1 MTTRTALTELTY
13 REEQKRAVVSG
24 ILETAG
30 TTFLLLIAVRAFNA
44 GAFAKGLIAAGGSLG
59 LLLTPFTVWAV
70 ARLRMPVTHAAGWIS
85 GLGGAC
91 YLLAALVPSLPLY
104 VGFCIG
110 ALTAGLALVPL
121 LTQMFEENYPDAE
134 RGKRFSNT
142 VVIRILASIGFSWL
156 GGAVLAGHLGERYP
170 LILFVY
176 AAAFACSAICL
187 FRIPTKPITLA
198 GGSSPFR
205 AWRYVRDDRVFRTTL
220 ISWML
225 MGFGNLMMLPLRVD
239 YLANAKYHLAL
250 PAMQVALLTGVV
262 PNISRLAMIG
272 VWGRLFDR
280 MNFHAM
286 RMTLNIGF
294 AIGILAFFTGD
305 SLGWLIFGGIVFGI
319 SNAGGD
325 ISWSLWVTKL
335 APPGRAAD
343 YMSAHTFLNG
353 IRSALA
359 PVLAFLV
366 VEHTPITTLGWIS
379 VGLIVI
385 STLILIPEI
394 VSDSAGRRWRRK
406 SAMLTEKPDLQE

>member
-1 MTTRTALTELTY
+1 MAGRLSLTEVTY
-13 REEQKRAVVSG
+13 RQEQRRALVAG

-30 TTFLLLIAVRAFNA
+30 TTFLLLVAVRAFEA
-44 GAFAKGLIAAGGSLG
+44 GALAKGLIAAGGSLG
-59 LLLTPFTVWAV
+59 LLLTPFTVSVV
-70 ARLRMPVTHAAGWIS
+70 ARLRMPVTRAAAWIS
-85 GLGGAC
+85 GFGGAC
-91 YLLAALVPSLPLY
+91 YAAAALVPWLPLY
-104 VGFCIG
+104 VAFCVG

-121 LTQMFEENYPDAE
+121 LTQMFEENYPDSE
-134 RGKRFSNT
+134 RGRRFSNT

-156 GGAVLAGHLGERYP
+156 GGRVLSDHVGDRYP
-170 LILFVY
+170 VILLVY
-176 AAAFACSAICL
+176 AGAFLCSAWCL
-187 FRIPTKPITLA
+187 LRVPTRPITLA
-198 GGSSPFR
+198 GGSHPFR
-205 AWRYVRDDRVFRTTL
+205 AWRYLRDDRVFRTTL

-239 YLANAKYHLAL
+239 YLANPRYQLAL

-262 PNISRLAMIG
+262 PNISRLIMIG

-286 RMTLNIGF
+286 RATLNVGF
-294 AIGILAFFTGD
+294 AVGILAFFTGD
-305 SLGWLIFGGIVFGI
+305 SMGWLIFGGIVFGI

-343 YMSAHTFLNG
+343 YMSVHTFLNG

-366 VEHTPITTLGWIS
+366 VEHTPITTLGWVS
-379 VGLIVI
+379 VGLIVV

-394 VSDSAGRRWRRK
+394 RSDSAGRRWRRR
-406 SAMLTEKPDLQE
+406 SAVVTEKPDLQE